1 MWSLCVNFFIYFFW
15 SSICLGH
22 VECVSILLKAGAD
35 KKGTAPDGTS
45 LIDAAEKQE
54 IRDLLAWNDTRTPI
68 CLAAAAAASATT
80 TTTRMHPIE
89 FV

>member
-1 MWSLCVNFFIYFFW
+1 MTHSKNVLVFF
-15 SSICLGH
+15 LGH

-54 IRDLLAWNDTRTPI
+54 IRDLLA
-68 CLAAAAAASATT
+68 
-80 TTTRMHPIE
+80 
-89 FV
+89 

>member
-1 MWSLCVNFFIYFFW
+1 MAAVWEGMCLLTPIHSDLQWTITPFL
-15 SSICLGH
+15 SSFSFSGH

-54 IRDLLAWNDTRTPI
+54 IRDLLA
-68 CLAAAAAASATT
+68 
-80 TTTRMHPIE
+80 
-89 FV
+89 

>member
-1 MWSLCVNFFIYFFW
+1 MAAVWEGLCLLILIMSIIAIFKYIFDASSKTTIWYESFSSLFC
-15 SSICLGH
+15 SGH

-54 IRDLLAWNDTRTPI
+54 IRDLLA
-68 CLAAAAAASATT
+68 
-80 TTTRMHPIE
+80 
-89 FV
+89 